1 MRMRPH
7 YFAMG
12 LLVAA
17 VGLVAMGVSA
27 ASLPET
33 QVLDQWKTGVQ
44 HTKFSQD
51 YSNMKEITTHLQHV
65 VNCIE
70 GQTGPGFE
78 GGAGNP
84 CQGQGN
90 GMVVDAKKAG
100 GKFAQTVWALE
111 LADSI
116 AKAGLKAKSVDAAKT
131 YGWSTQIV
139 LEAVGGQLR

>member
-1 MRMRPH
+1 MGMRPH
-7 YFAMG
+7 YLMG

-17 VGLVAMGVSA
+17 VGLVATVVFAGP
-27 ASLPET
+27 LPET
-33 QVLDQWKTGVQ
+33 QLLDQWKTGVQ
-44 HTKFSQD
+44 HSKFSQD

-84 CQGQGN
+84 CQGQGS

-100 GKFAQTVWALE
+100 GKYAQAVWALE
-111 LADSI
+111 LADTI
-116 AKAGLKAKSVDAAKT
+116 AKNGLKAKSVDAAKAH
-131 YGWSTQIV
+131 GWSTQMV